1 MSDESKKTQETKES
15 KISDFIQKLIS
26 AGWGIITLSE
36 EKTKNF
42 IDEMVHK
49 GEISRKEGEGL
60 LKNIIEKVQA
70 GAKEKEQKI
79 METVHKYMK
88 TCPATK
94 NEIESLNARIKELE
108 KKLADIETKEQR
120 KKPEKQS

>member
-1 MSDESKKTQETKES
+1 MNDTNKENPETKET

-26 AGWGIITLSE
+26 AGWGIITFSE

-42 IDEMVHK
+42 IDEMISK
-49 GEISRKEGEGL
+49 GEMSRKEGEGL
-60 LKNIIEKVQA
+60 LKNIIGKVQTE
-70 GAKEKEQKI
+70 AKEKEQKI

-94 NEIESLNARIKELE
+94 NEIESLNARIRELE
-108 KKLADIETKEQR
+108 KKLADIERKEQR
-120 KKPEKQS
+120 EKPEEQS

>member
-1 MSDESKKTQETKES
+1 MSDESKETKET

-36 EKTKNF
+36 EKTRSF

-94 NEIESLNARIKELE
+94 NEIEALNARIMELE
-108 KKLADIETKEQR
+108 KKLAEMEKKEQR
-120 KKPEKQS
+120 KKSEKQS